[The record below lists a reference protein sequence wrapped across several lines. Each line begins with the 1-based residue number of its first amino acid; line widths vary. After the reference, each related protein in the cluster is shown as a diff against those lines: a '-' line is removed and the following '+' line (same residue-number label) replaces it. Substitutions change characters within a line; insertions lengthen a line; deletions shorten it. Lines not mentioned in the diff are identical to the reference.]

1 MKHER
6 TLVFPN
12 SVALYTARR
21 TTAHHRSQ
29 PHLAAQRLGRPP
41 QGARPSLCHCMW
53 VQRSIALENSVLSQP
68 SQTLPHLTYPG
79 STVEPKALVR
89 KPWTSNQL
97 EIRVLKWPTS
107 IPLNNEASAL
117 VFLTP
122 FTPSPPPRRR
132 RLAQAARVVL

>member
-1 MKHER
+1 MKHKR

-29 PHLAAQRLGRPP
+29 PHLAAQR
-41 QGARPSLCHCMW
+41 LCHCMW

-97 EIRVLKWPTS
+97 EIRVLKWATS

-122 FTPSPPPRRR
+122 FTLSPPPRRR